1 MKLDRT
7 ILGRLWP
14 HAPAELLDAVASG
27 SAQVFAKY
35 KIDTPLRVSHFM
47 AQVSHE
53 SNGGTITAESLNYT
67 TATRVHAVWPS
78 RFTVESAQGYL
89 HNARKLANKVYN
101 GRMGNEVGSDDGYNY
116 RGRGLLQL
124 TGRES
129 YKRIG
134 KACGLPLEENPELA
148 FAPANALNI
157 AAAEFS
163 SLGCLP
169 FCDKNDIRGV
179 TKRVNGGYIGLDSR
193 KAWLAKWRLALPEL
207 PDTMPASDDDVKDVD
222 AQPPRSA
229 EPAPT
234 KEIGDSTIANGAKVG
249 GGLTAVAVLE
259 KVWEKI
265 VALPDNIAHALLDI
279 AKQPS
284 FWLIAAGGAV
294 FAYIFWRRHKKL
306 TEEGV

>member
-1 MKLDRT
+1 MKLDRA

-14 HAPAELLDAVASG
+14 HAPAVLLDAVASR

-35 KIDTPLRVSHFM
+35 KIDTPLRVAHFM

-53 SNGGTITAESLNYT
+53 SNGGTITAENMNYT
-67 TATRVHAVWPS
+67 TATRIAAVWPS
-78 RFTVESAQGYL
+78 RFSVESAQGYVR
-89 HNARKLANKVYN
+89 NARKLANKVYS
-101 GRMGNEVGSDDGYNY
+101 GRMGNAVGSDDGYNY

-134 KACGLPLEENPELA
+134 QACGLPLEENPELA

-157 AAAEFS
+157 AAAEFT

-169 FCDKNDIRGV
+169 FCDKDDLRNV
-179 TKRVNGGYIGLDSR
+179 TRRVNGGTIGLDSR
-193 KAWLAKWRLALPEL
+193 KAWLSKWKLALPEL
-207 PDTMPASDDDVKDVD
+207 PDTLPASDDDVKEVD

-234 KEIGDSTIANGAKVG
+234 KDIGNSTIANGAKVG
-249 GGLTAVAVLE
+249 GGLTVMAILE

-265 VALPDNIAHALLDI
+265 TELPDNIVHALTDL
-279 AKQPS
+279 AQQPS
-284 FWLIAAGGAV
+284 FWLIVAAGGA

-306 TEEGV
+306 VEEGV